1 MGRLITGAGFTG
13 TIGGNVTVYGTAE
26 RQTITVAD
34 VAGTVT
40 FDPSFNKGGDTI
52 VFPNSATLYSIAQ
65 SGSTVIIADNDSR
78 VVIPVG
84 TIGVTLQFYN
94 GDFKLVYSDGQ
105 IKLGSQSI
113 SSSSKPIAGDGNWNQ
128 NRQPLAA
135 DASSQ
140 PATLVLNNEEVWVG
154 GNVKIFGTS
163 LREAVN
169 LTTASGR
176 VVFDASFNKG
186 NDRIT
191 VWDPAANYVAT
202 RSGSSIVMTAGAREY
217 VIPVGVSGLPI
228 QFADGDRS
236 VIYADGEFKMGAQA
250 IAGSNTPLSNPSPLT
265 DLKILQGDLS
275 VRINGTDYFQK
286 GSYIVYPQNWGTTI
300 AGLKAGVDFTA
311 SVYYHSETFPKNT
324 LNVWEY
330 PSTPFG
336 NGSTVY
342 GYPLIAFGTSTLALT
357 GYQLYGTI
365 TQVKNIIKFVERFDV
380 TLTGD
385 KHYQNLMSDL
395 FFYNSDGK
403 IAAEITFNVKPDN
416 HILYWGDPQNYF
428 GSRPGAH
435 SHEFTMGDT
444 KYNML
449 VSSYADGEANL
460 NLMPGARMILIIPT
474 DGKSTTSATLDWG
487 AVIKTLLDHGD
498 ISGDWYIKGVELGV
512 EVQAGSG
519 TMLVNDFHVELTY
532 LNPATGSY
540 VTMG

>member
-1 MGRLITGAGFTG
+1 MGQLITGAGFTG
-13 TIGGNVTVYGTAE
+13 TIGGNITVYGTAE

-52 VFPNSATLYSIAQ
+52 VFPNSAALYSIAQ
-65 SGSTVIIADNDSR
+65 NGSTVIIADNDSR

-105 IKLGSQSI
+105 IKLGSQSV

-140 PATLVLNNEEVWVG
+140 PATLVLNNEDVWVG

-163 LREAVN
+163 LNETVN

-236 VIYADGEFKMGAQA
+236 VIYADGEFKIGAQA
-250 IAGSNTPLSNPSPLT
+250 ITGSNTPLSNPSPLT
-265 DLKILQGDLS
+265 DLKILQGD
-275 VRINGTDYFQK
+275 
-286 GSYIVYPQNWGTTI
+286 
-300 AGLKAGVDFTA
+300 
-311 SVYYHSETFPKNT
+311 
-324 LNVWEY
+324 
-330 PSTPFG
+330 
-336 NGSTVY
+336 
-342 GYPLIAFGTSTLALT
+342 
-357 GYQLYGTI
+357 
-365 TQVKNIIKFVERFDV
+365 
-380 TLTGD
+380 
-385 KHYQNLMSDL
+385 
-395 FFYNSDGK
+395 
-403 IAAEITFNVKPDN
+403 
-416 HILYWGDPQNYF
+416 
-428 GSRPGAH
+428 
-435 SHEFTMGDT
+435 
-444 KYNML
+444 
-449 VSSYADGEANL
+449 
-460 NLMPGARMILIIPT
+460 
-474 DGKSTTSATLDWG
+474 
-487 AVIKTLLDHGD
+487 
-498 ISGDWYIKGVELGV
+498 
-512 EVQAGSG
+512 
-519 TMLVNDFHVELTY
+519 
-532 LNPATGSY
+532 
-540 VTMG
+540 